1 MKGFK
6 VKEKLKKSLIITIIA
21 VMMAFVMPVKSEA
34 KVAGV
39 INDFIDLIL
48 MIPDGCMHL
57 IDKFIGGSEEFTY
70 ETLELYGGADKN
82 GEIYN
87 FIVTPYDIFSSGS
100 YEDKN
105 GAYYTKLGILDINF
119 FADRDI
125 ESETIVSSEILAPV
139 IGNVYKA
146 LRNLCMI
153 LMMLVILYIGIRI
166 MVSSIAAQQAKYK
179 QLLVDWVVGFALLFV
194 MHYIMAGIVYLNSVV
209 VKMLSNEEGDSY
221 YVGIS
226 ELEDTVVSST
236 HTTDSEWFDVVA
248 GVTDGFFDG
257 DKYQN
262 FKDKRLI
269 VRNSVAEN
277 GTFSNVGVSG
287 GGNVSYID
295 SDGRIDLESV
305 PKGKQDDGA
314 KVFGF
319 IRVSDT
325 ELSLSNK
332 GYVGAD
338 ATKWGENGV
347 IYLAASIVN
356 PGDNN
361 EQYENKAIVRFNTV
375 SYVRTISCYGSTGAV
390 WGQPVYLYGNGG
402 KYRASDATVMGF
414 SILYVCI
421 VVETIMFTFVYIKR
435 VLQLAFLT
443 MIAPVVAIMYPVDKI
458 GDGKAQAFNTWFKDY
473 LFNILIQPM
482 HLLLYT
488 VFIVAATQLISRNII
503 YALAIYGFMIPAEKY
518 FKKLLG
524 FEKASTGGGGPLGSA
539 IGRGL
544 AMDGLGKLAGIGP
557 AGRRGGKGGSD
568 GKGRTKIKTKKNSP
582 TNRPVSDGTGMPS
595 SGGGAGSQGG
605 SPLGGGSQAGGSG
618 RRNGQGMPN
627 AQGRRG
633 RPNAS
638 GSRGPLGRAGRIIG
652 RGITRA
658 VTGGEYNH
666 LTDQNGGNKAW
677 KRYVGR
683 GAGRMITR
691 GAGVVLGGA
700 VGITAGAATA
710 MATGDV
716 QNLWKGAAVGA
727 GAGNKL
733 SSNLYDKGANLI
745 SGFDRDMRQERAN
758 EDEDYNAEIRT
769 EEAYKALDEE
779 LYNLP
784 QTEREN
790 YEKMIDAMA
799 PYVNIKT
806 IEDAK
811 ALHKMKEEYNDHRG
825 SEPELTDTELK
836 DLYDESSGMDVA
848 SHRDAY
854 LKKKLMSFGKTES
867 EAETIIQARPA
878 KPEDHPDYAIYQ
890 KAVNCANTVEVAQS
904 IRK

>member
-21 VMMAFVMPVKSEA
+21 VMMAFMMPVKSEA

-48 MIPDGCMHL
+48 MIPDGCMHV
-57 IDKFIGGSEEFTY
+57 IDKFIGGSEEFTF
-70 ETLELYGGADKN
+70 ETLEFRGGPDKN
-82 GEIYN
+82 NEIYN
-87 FIVTPYDIFSSGS
+87 FIVTPYDIFSSGT
-100 YEDKN
+100 YQEQN
-105 GAYYTKLGILDINF
+105 GAYYTKLGIFDINF

-125 ESETIVSSEILAPV
+125 QSETIVSSEILAPV

-146 LRNLCMI
+146 LRNLCMV

-179 QLLVDWVVGFALLFV
+179 QLLIDWIVGFALLFV

-221 YVGIS
+221 YVGVC
-226 ELEDTVVSST
+226 ELEDNWSG
-236 HTTDSEWFDVVA
+236 TDSTWFDIIVEDNNS
-248 GVTDGFFDG
+248 GTLGG
-257 DKYQN
+257 DEYEN
-262 FKDKRLI
+262 FKKNRVVI
-269 VRNSVAEN
+269 RNSTADD
-277 GTFSNVGVSG
+277 GTFSNVGSSG
-287 GGNVSYID
+287 DNYIGD
-295 SDGRIDLESV
+295 DGRLDLNAV
-305 PKGKQDDGA
+305 PRGSQKGSA
-314 KVFGF
+314 
-319 IRVSDT
+319 SSMST
-325 ELSLSNK
+325 
-332 GYVGAD
+332 GYQWYGHGGKNPAQ
-338 ATKWGENGV
+338 TWGEDGV
-347 IYLAASIVN
+347 IYLAASLVN
-356 PGDNN
+356 PGKNKN
-361 EQYENKAIVRFNTV
+361 VYSNKAVIRFNTV
-375 SYVRTISCYGSTGAV
+375 SYVRTISCYGATGF
-390 WGQPVYLYGNGG
+390 WYGQPVYLYGNGG
-402 KYRASDATVMGF
+402 KYKAEDATVMGF
-414 SILYVCI
+414 SILYVCL

-488 VFIVAATQLISRNII
+488 VFIVAATQLVSRNII

-524 FEKASTGGGGPLGSA
+524 FEKASTGGGGPLGGA

-557 AGRRGGKGGSD
+557 AGRHGGKGGSD
-568 GKGRTKIKTKKNSP
+568 GKGRQKIKTKKNST

-605 SPLGGGSQAGGSG
+605 SPLGGGSQAGGNG

-638 GSRGPLGRAGRIIG
+638 GSSGPLGRAGRIIG

-666 LTDQNGGNKAW
+666 LTDKNGGYKAM
-677 KRYVGR
+677 KRYIGR
-683 GAGRMITR
+683 GAGRMATR
-691 GAGVVLGGA
+691 GVGTVLGTA

-758 EDEDYNAEIRT
+758 EDEDYNAEVRKQ
-769 EEAYKALDEE
+769 EAYKELDSE

-784 QTEREN
+784 QTERED

-811 ALHKMKEEYNDHRG
+811 ALHKMKEEYNGHRG

-867 EAETIIQARPA
+867 DAEAIIQARPA